1 MGCGVIIWTYLP
13 SFHEIEDILDANDEL
28 CLIVER

>member
-1 MGCGVIIWTYLP
+1 MIIWTCLP
-13 SFHEIEDILDANDEL
+13 SFHKIDDIFDANDEL